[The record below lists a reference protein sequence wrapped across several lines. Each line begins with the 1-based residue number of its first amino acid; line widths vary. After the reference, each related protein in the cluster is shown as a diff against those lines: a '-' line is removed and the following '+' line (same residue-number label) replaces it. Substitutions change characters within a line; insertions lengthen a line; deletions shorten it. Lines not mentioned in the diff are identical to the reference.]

1 MRMKHLIDENIL
13 AALLKGTDEVWQAAF
28 AHYKVPFSAHF
39 EHRHGIGAEKSR
51 ELFRESFALVVQGL
65 REGLV
70 KTPLK
75 NTIFTYLVQ
84 FGEKQLERAGHL
96 VSSAA
101 LPHRPYL
108 AGEVLVILIRR
119 GCGETF
125 RSIVGYYR
133 EPIRKTLKKRYSH
146 LNEAPE
152 KIIGEAL
159 MAMKGNIE
167 TGKVRLP
174 MRATLFTYACHIAR
188 NKFLSLNKKMRKG
201 APLESEEELDK
212 ILHRAKVEEE
222 EPGYL
227 DSISDLWPVLS
238 PWLEGN
244 PDECFENLISEL
256 DEVSRKILRLRF
268 VEGLKYKEI
277 GQMLGI
283 NEGACRKRLSDILHK
298 WRKNFFLR
306 YVINGAQSPVRE
318 YLALYLV
325 KRWPFCK
332 IADKYGRPEGEVAG
346 LVADY
351 LRNWRNGN
359 RSQDI

>member
-1 MRMKHLIDENIL
+1 MRTKHLIDENVL
-13 AALLKGTDEVWQAAF
+13 AALLKGADEVWQAAF
-28 AHYKVPFSAHF
+28 VHYKAPFSEHF
-39 EHRHGIGAEKSR
+39 EQRYVLSGEKSR
-51 ELFRESFALVVQGL
+51 ELYRESFALVVQGL
-65 REGLV
+65 REGLI

-75 NTIFTYLVQ
+75 NSIFTYLVK
-84 FGEKQLERAGHL
+84 FGEKQLERAGHPI
-96 VSSAA
+96 SSGA
-101 LPHRPYL
+101 LTRRPYL
-108 AGEVLVILIRR
+108 AGEVLVALVRQ
-119 GCGETF
+119 GCSETF
-125 RSIVGYYR
+125 RSIVDYYR
-133 EPIRKTLKKRYSH
+133 EPIRKTLKKRYYH

-167 TGKVRLP
+167 TGKVGLP
-174 MRATLFTYACHIAR
+174 MRATLFTYTCHIAR

-212 ILHRAKVEEE
+212 ALNRARVEEE
-222 EPGYL
+222 APGYL

-238 PWLEGN
+238 PWLEEN
-244 PDECFENLISEL
+244 PDECFEKLISGL

-283 NEGACRKRLSDILHK
+283 NEGACRKKLCDILHK

-306 YVINGAQSPVRE
+306 YVINGAPSPVRE

-332 IADKYGRPEGEVAG
+332 IANKYGRPEAEIAG
-346 LVADY
+346 LVGDY
-351 LRNWRNGN
+351 LRDWRDGN
-359 RSQDI
+359 RCRGI